1 MRIIITESQYKLIVE
16 SKEYFEQLKDL
27 LINNNFELAEILA
40 KSLEINLDEVIK
52 ELVIT
57 NYTASG
63 FFLYSN
69 FTFDVYD
76 IIVSNKRIEFFTTN
90 LYGIYFDEEGKK
102 IYDINEFKEE
112 SFQMSDFIDRTM
124 LESIMYKF
132 PFVKNYELDLTYNS
146 EI

>member
-27 LINNNFELAEILA
+27 LINNNFKLAEILA
-40 KSLEINLDEVIK
+40 KSLKINLDEVIK

-76 IIVSNKRIEFFTTN
+76 IIVSNKRIKFFTTN

-102 IYDINEFKEE
+102 IYDINKEE
-112 SFQMSDFIDRTM
+112 SFQMSNFIDRTM

>member
-132 PFVKNYELDLTYNS
+132 PFVKNYGLNLKYNS

>member
-27 LINNNFELAEILA
+27 LINNNFKLAEILA
-40 KSLEINLDEVIK
+40 KSLKINLDEVIK

-132 PFVKNYELDLTYNS
+132 PFVKNYGLNLKYNS